1 MNPSQK
7 TGTLVEHLAELR
19 KRLIIIL
26 AVNLAGALICYEY
39 MAGLI
44 QLFISLNPGMNLVY
58 ISPSELFMV
67 YVKLALICAVVIC
80 FPISALQIWLFISK
94 GLLKKEQFYVLIS
107 FFFGLAFFLA
117 GALFCYYVVLPIILQ
132 FFSRIALEE
141 IAPMV
146 SIESYVSFCT
156 TMLLSFG
163 AAFELPVAVFLLS
176 GLELLKPATLRR
188 WHGVCILLIFIIA
201 AIVTPPDVVSQV
213 LLAVPMTGLL
223 ELSIAVCWLVDR
235 HKQRKRSTSVLR

>member
-1 MNPSQK
+1 MKPSQK

-107 FFFGLAFFLA
+107 FFFGLAF
-117 GALFCYYVVLPIILQ
+117 
-132 FFSRIALEE
+132 
-141 IAPMV
+141 
-146 SIESYVSFCT
+146 
-156 TMLLSFG
+156 
-163 AAFELPVAVFLLS
+163 
-176 GLELLKPATLRR
+176 
-188 WHGVCILLIFIIA
+188 
-201 AIVTPPDVVSQV
+201 
-213 LLAVPMTGLL
+213 
-223 ELSIAVCWLVDR
+223 
-235 HKQRKRSTSVLR
+235 

>member
-26 AVNLAGALICYEY
+26 TVNIAGALICYQY
-39 MAGLI
+39 MATLI
-44 QLFISLNPGMNLVY
+44 QLFINLNPGMNLVY

-67 YVKLALICAVVIC
+67 YVKLALLCAVIIC
-80 FPISALQIWLFISK
+80 FPVSALQIWLFISK

-107 FFFGLAFFLA
+107 FFFGLIFFLA
-117 GALFCYYVVLPIILQ
+117 GAIFCYYVVLPVILQ

-141 IAPMV
+141 ITPMV
-146 SIESYVSFCT
+146 SIENYISFCT

-176 GLELLKPATLRR
+176 GLGLLKPATLRR
-188 WHGVCILLIFIIA
+188 WHGICILLIFIIA
-201 AIVTPPDVVSQV
+201 AVITPPDVVSQV
-213 LLAVPMTGLL
+213 LLAVPMIGLL
-223 ELSIAVCWLVDR
+223 ELSMVICWLVDR
-235 HKQRKRSTSVLR
+235 QRQKTDKS